1 MASIELAGI
10 ARSFGA
16 VRAVADIHLA
26 VADGE
31 FLVLL
36 GPSGAGKTTTLRL
49 VAGLERPD
57 RGRVLMDG
65 KDVTDVLP
73 AGRDCAFVF
82 QQYSL
87 YPHLTV
93 FDNLA
98 FPLRSP
104 LRKTDAAE
112 VRRRVQRIAEM
123 LHIEGKLTRR
133 ATELSGGEMQRVA
146 IGRALVRRPRV
157 FLMDEPLSSLDA
169 KLREEL
175 RVELRRVQ
183 RSTGAT
189 VIYVTHDHVE
199 ATTMADRI
207 GILEGGVLQ
216 QVGTPMEIYGDPRTL
231 PVAQRLGTPP
241 INVLP
246 AQWFDGHAPHGTA
259 HVAIRPE
266 DVVVSADG
274 EAAGFAVVECSLVK
288 HQLVAERH
296 GVEVQARVMLDGP
309 LAPGSPARFSF
320 PPERCLYFDAA
331 GRRVPAIGHALP
343 RAL

>member
-1 MASIELAGI
+1 MAAIDLSGLG
-10 ARSFGA
+10 RSFGA
-16 VRAVADIHLA
+16 VHAVDGLDLRIE
-26 VADGE
+26 DGE
-31 FLVLL
+31 FFVLL

-49 VAGLERPD
+49 IAGLERPD

-65 KDVTDVLP
+65 EDVTALPP

-104 LRKTDAAE
+104 LRRSSPE
-112 VRRRVQRIAEM
+112 QVRRRVQEVAEL
-123 LHIEGKLTRR
+123 LHIEGRLQRR
-133 ATELSGGEMQRVA
+133 PTELSGGEMQRVA

-175 RVELRRVQ
+175 RVELRRLQ
-183 RSTGAT
+183 RDTGAT

-199 ATTMADRI
+199 ATTLADRI
-207 GILEGGVLQ
+207 GILEAGRLQ
-216 QVGTPMEIYGDPRTL
+216 QVGSPQEIYEQPRTL
-231 PVAQRLGTPP
+231 AVAQRLGSPT

-246 AQWFDGHAPHGTA
+246 RRWFGAHVPDATA
-259 HVAIRPE
+259 KVAIRPE
-266 DVVVSADG
+266 DVLIAASAD
-274 EAAGFAVVECSLVK
+274 AGPAFRVVECSLVK
-288 HQLVAERH
+288 HQLVAEH
-296 GVEVQARVMLDGP
+296 EGVEVQVRALLDQP
-309 LAPGSPARFSF
+309 LAPGATARFAF
-320 PPERCLYFDAA
+320 PAERCLYFDAA
-331 GRRVPAIGHALP
+331 GRRVATHVP
-343 RAL
+343 REMP

>member
-1 MASIELAGI
+1 MASIELSGI
-10 ARSFGA
+10 GRSFGA
-16 VRAVADIHLA
+16 VKAVSGLNLQ

-49 VAGLERPD
+49 IAGLERPD
-57 RGRVLMDG
+57 TGRIRMDG
-65 KDVTDVLP
+65 HDITDSLP
-73 AGRDCAFVF
+73 ASRDCAFVF

-104 LRKTDAAE
+104 LRRSAHGE
-112 VRRRVQRIAEM
+112 IRRRVQEVAEM
-123 LHIEGKLTRR
+123 LHIEGKLMRR

-169 KLREEL
+169 QLREEL
-175 RVELRRVQ
+175 RVELRRLQ
-183 RSTGAT
+183 RSTGST

-207 GILEGGVLQ
+207 GILEHGVLQ
-216 QVGTPMEIYGDPRTL
+216 QVGTPLEVYGDPHTL
-231 PVAQRLGTPP
+231 PVAQRLGSPA
-241 INVLP
+241 INLLP
-246 AQWFDGHAPHGTA
+246 VRWFEGRAPAGTA
-259 HVAIRPE
+259 QVAIRPE
-266 DVVVSADG
+266 DVLLSAEG
-274 EAAGFAVVECSLVK
+274 EAAGFQDIECSLVK
-288 HQLVAERH
+288 HHLVAERH
-296 GVEVQARVMLDGP
+296 GVEVHARVMLDEP
-309 LAPGSPARFSF
+309 LAPGAAARFGF
-320 PPERCLYFDAA
+320 PTERCRVFEAA
-331 GRRVPAIGHALP
+331 GRRIATPGLAAGL
-343 RAL
+343 

>member
-1 MASIELAGI
+1 
-10 ARSFGA
+10 
-16 VRAVADIHLA
+16 VADLNLA

-31 FLVLL
+31 FFVLL

-57 RGRVLMDG
+57 AGRIRMGGQDI
-65 KDVTDVLP
+65 TDSLP
-73 AGRDCAFVF
+73 ASRDCAFVF

-87 YPHLTV
+87 YPHLSV

-104 LRKTDAAE
+104 LRRSEPAE
-112 VRRRVQRIAEM
+112 VRRRVQEVAEL
-123 LHIEGKLTRR
+123 LHIEGKLARR

-169 KLREEL
+169 QLREEL
-175 RVELRRVQ
+175 RIELRRLQ

-207 GILEGGVLQ
+207 GILEDGVLQ
-216 QVGTPMEIYGDPRTL
+216 QVGTPLEVYGDPRTL
-231 PVAQRLGTPP
+231 PVAQRLGSPA

-246 AQWFDGHAPHGTA
+246 ARWFEGRAPVGTA

-266 DVVVSADG
+266 DVQLSPGG
-274 EAAGFAVVECSLVK
+274 ESEGFQVIECSLVK

-296 GVEVQARVMLDGP
+296 GIEVHARVMLDAP
-309 LAPGSPARFSF
+309 LVPGSQARFGF
-320 PPERCLYFDAA
+320 PAESCLFFDAVGHRIDAA
-331 GRRVPAIGHALP
+331 GAGR
-343 RAL
+343 